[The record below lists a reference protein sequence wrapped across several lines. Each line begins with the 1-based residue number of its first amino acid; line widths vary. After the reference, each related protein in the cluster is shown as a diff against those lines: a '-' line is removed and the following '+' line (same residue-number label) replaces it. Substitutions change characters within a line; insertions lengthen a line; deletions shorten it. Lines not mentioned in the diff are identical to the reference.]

1 MKKLFAATAVSVAVA
16 AVPAVAYARDGGKLP
31 TCTAT
36 FVDHPENAPSAWA
49 LDDFTRTTTFAP
61 GDTDGTWKV
70 HIHDEGHFTTIPGTT
85 SDSGDPIQLKVT
97 GSLDGDGDYTVTST
111 AGPKCVDAEQYKGTD
126 GPKTA
131 QWPLHYFTA
140 DADAKTS
147 DIDPWRWVYQTY
159 CEKMVE
165 DSRYAKVDG
174 HLTGKDCPTPTP
186 TPTPT
191 DTTPEPDP
199 SSADPE
205 PSASETTPT
214 DETTASPATEAPAA
228 SPVKKQPHFTG

>member
-1 MKKLFAATAVSVAVA
+1 MKKLLAATAVSAAVA
-16 AVPAVAYARDGGKLP
+16 AVPAVAYAGDGGKLP

-36 FVDHPENAPSAWA
+36 FVDHPENASPAWA

-97 GSLDGDGDYTVTST
+97 GSFDGDGDYTVTST
-111 AGPKCVDAEQYKGTD
+111 TGPQCGDAEQYTGT
-126 GPKTA
+126 GAPATA
-131 QWPLHYFTA
+131 KWPLHYFPA
-140 DADAKTS
+140 DADATTS

-186 TPTPT
+186 TPT
-191 DTTPEPDP
+191 DSAPEPDP
-199 SSADPE
+199 SSSADPE
-205 PSASETTPT
+205 PSASETTPSP
-214 DETTASPATEAPAA
+214 ETTASPAAEA
-228 SPVKKQPHFTG
+228 SPATPVKAQPHFTG